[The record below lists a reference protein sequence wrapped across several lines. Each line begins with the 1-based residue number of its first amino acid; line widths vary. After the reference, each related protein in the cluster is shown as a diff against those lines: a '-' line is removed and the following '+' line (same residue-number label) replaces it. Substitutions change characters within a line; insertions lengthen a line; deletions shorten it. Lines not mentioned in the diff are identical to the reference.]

1 MEAQVLPANDVND
14 AELLDVY
21 SKTVVGVAEQVSP
34 SVVKIDVQ
42 GSAPPIGP
50 GRRRPRAP
58 DEATGSGSGF
68 VFTPDGLVMTNS
80 HVVNGARKIE
90 VSLSDG
96 HRMAAHLIGEDPDTD
111 VAVLRVYGSDL

>member
-1 MEAQVLPANDVND
+1 MESSVQQVEPANDVQRGLRSD

-42 GSAPPIGP
+42 GVAPPP
-50 GRRRPRAP
+50 QGRRRPRSP
-58 DEATGSGSGF
+58 DEAAGSGSGF
-68 VFTPDGLVMTNS
+68 IFTPDGLVMTNS
-80 HVVNGARKIE
+80 HVVSGARKIE

-96 HRMAAHLIGEDPDTD
+96 RRLPAHLVGEDPD
-111 VAVLRVYGSDL
+111 